1 MSRLLILPFLSLVF
15 ACTPAAK
22 IFTPP
27 DDMPFLHVAHPAGQ
41 LPYVAD
47 AYGRQVILRGV
58 NSEGLEDEAW
68 RSDPLQ
74 KPMFYPT
81 DPAAY
86 LGKCPAN
93 SNEVAAPLCEVDAGQ
108 GRYAQSTA
116 NASQNDFAQMR
127 QRGVNFVR
135 LALSWSQLE
144 AEPGN
149 YKTPYL
155 EQVAQ
160 VVGWAKEQGVYVL
173 LDMHQDQYSRSIQ
186 ADPAKPCGQGT
197 DPSGGFDGA
206 PAWAVLS
213 DGKPSCATLGQ
224 AVLNGAV
231 SAAFDNFWKNTAVA
245 VPQGDAPGTGLQDH
259 WIGAMAALA
268 RRFKDEPAVIGY
280 EIINEPQPGSFA
292 AYDVSDNYLYPFY
305 AHVVQALTGVRDG
318 LASCPS
324 SQPTGSNCAYPDL
337 GIRDTNHLVFFEP
350 IALRN
355 LIDFSPQHSKPFST
369 YPNLVFAPHTY
380 SHVFTIDASFLGFTA
395 QTSAYPPSYD
405 YAYATAAAEALAMD
419 TAIFVTEFGGGAND
433 DAVVLAGEARAQE
446 HWGVGAALW
455 TWKSN
460 CSVDAKATCEGPWGW
475 FNTPASGP
483 GPQAQNGPPQPSREK
498 FMVRVYPRAIA
509 GRLVDYTFDP
519 GSHAFALHAVEA
531 GGVDIGDKAQET
543 LLWIP
548 ADVTG
553 AVAVNGAAT
562 LDEVTAMP
570 DGNRFAWIAPTSSA
584 AYSVWVGD
592 AAALDAKLTAAAP
605 RQPIDQVTATTT
617 FKQFIVNLQSSPDSN
632 LASKAVL
639 VQGIVE
645 NILKIAW

>member
-1 MSRLLILPFLSLVF
+1 MFRALLLPLLTLLL

-22 IFTPP
+22 TFTPP
-27 DDMPFLHVAHPAGQ
+27 EDMPFLHVAHPAGQ
-41 LPYVAD
+41 LPFIAD

-74 KPMFYPT
+74 KPMYYPS

-93 SNEVAAPLCEVDAGQ
+93 ANEVAAPLCEVDAGK
-108 GRYAQSTA
+108 GRYAQSA
-116 NASQNDFAQMR
+116 AVNSQNDFAQMR
-127 QRGVNFVR
+127 QRGVNFIR

-160 VVGWAKEQGVYVL
+160 VVSWAKEQGVYVL

-186 ADPAKPCGQGT
+186 ADPQKPCGQGT

-213 DGKPSCATLGQ
+213 DGKPSCAALGQ

-231 SAAFDNFWKNTAVA
+231 SAAFDNFWKNTPVAVA
-245 VPQGDAPGTGLQDH
+245 QGDAPGTGLQDH

-268 RRFKDEPAVIGY
+268 KRFKDEPAVIGY

-305 AHVVQALTGVRDG
+305 AHVVQALTGMRDG
-318 LASCPS
+318 LPSCPAV
-324 SQPTGSNCAYPDL
+324 QPTGNNCAYPDL
-337 GIRDTNHLVFFEP
+337 GIHDTQHLVFFEP

-380 SHVFTIDASFLGFTA
+380 SHVFTIDSSFLGFNA
-395 QTSAYPPSYD
+395 QNSTYPPSYD

-460 CSVDAKATCEGPWGW
+460 CSLDPKATCDGPWGW

-483 GPQAQNGPPQPSREK
+483 GPQAQNGTPQPSREK
-498 FMVRVYPRAIA
+498 FMVRVSPRAVA
-509 GRLVDYTFDP
+509 GRLVDYAFDP
-519 GSHAFALHAVEA
+519 DSHAFALHATEA
-531 GGVDIGDKAQET
+531 AAIDVGDKAQET

-548 ADVTG
+548 QDVTG
-553 AVAVNGAAT
+553 AVAVSGAAN
-562 LDEVTAMP
+562 LDEVVVMP
-570 DGNRFAWIAPTSSA
+570 DGNRFAWVAPSGSGP
-584 AYSVWVGD
+584 YSVTVGD
-592 AAALDAKLTAAAP
+592 AAALDAKLTAAPP
-605 RQPIDQVTATTT
+605 RQPIDQATATAT
-617 FKQFIVNLQSSPDSN
+617 FKKFVVDLQSSPDSN